1 MFYKGYIDVGF
12 CKTNVAP
19 SQVNLG
25 KLGPRSNQK
34 KKKKTQV
41 LKVPSVN
48 FAKPCINIVFC
59 T

>member
-1 MFYKGYIDVGF
+1 VLVGF

-25 KLGPRSNQK
+25 KVGPHLKRKNK
-34 KKKKTQV
+34 TKEKTQS
-41 LKVPSVN
+41 LEGALSILQKQPTS
-48 FAKPCINIVFC
+48 